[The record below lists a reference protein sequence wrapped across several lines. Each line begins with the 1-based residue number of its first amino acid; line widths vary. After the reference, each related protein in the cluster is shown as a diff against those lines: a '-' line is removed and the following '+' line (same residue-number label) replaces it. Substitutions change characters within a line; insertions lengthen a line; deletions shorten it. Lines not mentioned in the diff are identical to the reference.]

1 MDGLVEMILIGNE
14 DSKFA
19 KTSEA
24 TNDDT
29 VNDDNDDVALFRE
42 EINSSTEE
50 IHFSNEDNDNENDA
64 IRTSPIKLLL
74 MRTPWYIIGLV
85 VLVTGVVLSQYHI
98 HLPYEAEC
106 DDTYNDNFTNSTTTD
121 PITNGSINYTVSY

>member
-1 MDGLVEMILIGNE
+1 MTL
-14 DSKFA
+14 
-19 KTSEA
+19 EA
-24 TNDDT
+24 TNDNT
-29 VNDDNDDVALFRE
+29 VNDDNDDVALFRK
-42 EINSSTEE
+42 EISSSTEE
-50 IHFSNEDNDNENDA
+50 PQFINEDNDNENDT

-74 MRTPWYIIGLV
+74 IRTPWYIIGLV

-106 DDTYNDNFTNSTTTD
+106 DDTYNDNFTNSTTTH